1 MWELPLQLPVWPGVL
16 PLNPPVAHQGTQ
28 VLLGCCSNIS
38 LGGRGGTGG
47 HLRQP
52 ASVKQ
57 TCSQPQPN
65 KSLTQVPTPTHSPTA
80 QQQQGL
86 WEAGLRAADNP
97 LQGVALS
104 CAPRAGGPFA
114 RRSSFSSGAPTG
126 LRGPNSVSLLGPG
139 RPCLQH
145 KSLQLVL
152 GPAHTGGTHAPSLC
166 SHSVRPSLFH
176 RVGTRASGPLRA
188 GQPSLQ
194 PQSVVSPTNSFKQA
208 LTLPLGRET
217 SLTEAGHSMS
227 RHPQGWRRGH
237 QWEQTVGAAE
247 CHLGAT
253 SADIITCVRVVVAQ
267 ESRKGRAPTRA
278 T

>member
-1 MWELPLQLPVWPGVL
+1 MRQQIIHSREWPFL
-16 PLNPPVAHQGTQ
+16 CTQ
-28 VLLGCCSNIS
+28 S
-38 LGGRGGTGG
+38 
-47 HLRQP
+47 
-52 ASVKQ
+52 
-57 TCSQPQPN
+57 
-65 KSLTQVPTPTHSPTA
+65 
-80 QQQQGL
+80 
-86 WEAGLRAADNP
+86 
-97 LQGVALS
+97 
-104 CAPRAGGPFA
+104 
-114 RRSSFSSGAPTG
+114 RRSFCKKKLLQQRCPHRLERSQFCKPVEPWETVSSAQESSASAGACPHPGGAPTH
-126 LRGPNSVSLLGPG
+126 L
-139 RPCLQH
+139 
-145 KSLQLVL
+145 
-152 GPAHTGGTHAPSLC
+152 PSAATLA
-166 SHSVRPSLFH
+166 RPSCST

-217 SLTEAGHSMS
+217 GLTEAGHSMS

-267 ESRKGRAPTRA
+267 ESREGRAPTRA